1 MILWLQLSVKKKK
14 KKKQRSIKG
23 NYQKEIEL
31 MGGKKKNDA

>member
-14 KKKQRSIKG
+14 KTKRSIKG

-31 MGGKKKNDA
+31 MEGKKKNYA